1 MKNIELIKLQ
11 LRNFKGIKSLDINFN
26 QVTNIRGDNA
36 TGKTTIFDAF
46 TWLMFGKD
54 SEDRST
60 FEIKTLDSNN
70 EPLHGLE
77 HSVIGILRVDGKVW
91 TLKKA
96 YKEKWT
102 KRRGDTAKDL
112 TGHETLFEINDVP
125 VSQTEYKNK
134 VNDFLNEDLFK
145 LITNPLFFSL
155 NTEWKK
161 RREILLKILG
171 DISDEQVIA
180 YKSDLAPLR
189 SHLDDKTIDELL
201 AQTKATKRKLN
212 DEIKAIPTR
221 IDEASRS
228 IKELDFES
236 LKAMKKVQTRRLD
249 QVQESLNNG
258 SSVDERKLKIKSE
271 IYDLKNK
278 LRDFEYNYTVG
289 SGKEK
294 KEVEREISNKK
305 AEKELLAHQIE
316 QEKQKNE
323 RRRSDKE
330 AFEKEIAALREK
342 YISKSKEKLDIPSH
356 ILACPTCK
364 RAFESDDIESKK
376 EELQAN
382 FNQEKAKRLTEIQAN
397 AKKNQ
402 DKIEAL
408 NQIVQ
413 NSEFEMVDIEKH
425 VSNLVE
431 QILELNSKLSEMVIV
446 PFTEIPEYISMEEE
460 LNKLETSYRADD
472 GEQAR
477 KELKDRELELKS
489 EILNLE
495 AQLSQES
502 HNKELRARV
511 KELEKELQETS
522 QRYADAEGIE
532 YLCEQFI
539 KTKVELLESSIN
551 SKFSNVSFKLFSTQV
566 NGGITETCEALIDGV
581 PFGNANS
588 AAQINGGLDIINS
601 LGEYYQVSGPI
612 FLDNRESV
620 TRIISTKSQIINLFV
635 DENEKTLR
643 VEE

>member
-1 MKNIELIKLQ
+1 MKNIELARLE

-26 QVTNIRGDNA
+26 EITNIRGDNA

-54 SEDRST
+54 SKDRST

-77 HSVIGILRVDGKVW
+77 HSVVGILRIDGKPW
-91 TLKKA
+91 TLKKV

-112 TGHETLFEINDVP
+112 TGHETLFEINEVP

-134 VNDFLNEDLFK
+134 INDFLNEDLFK

-171 DISDEQVIA
+171 DITDEQVIA
-180 YKSDLAPLR
+180 YKTDLAPLR
-189 SHLDDKTIDELL
+189 SHLEDKTIDELL
-201 AQTKATKRKLN
+201 IQTKSTKRKLN

-236 LKAMKKVQTRRLD
+236 LKAMKKVQLRRLD
-249 QVQESLNNG
+249 QVQESLSNG
-258 SSVDERKLKIKSE
+258 SSSDERKLKIKSD

-278 LRDFEYNYTVG
+278 LRDFEYNYTVN

-294 KEVEREISNKK
+294 KEAERELK
-305 AEKELLAHQIE
+305 AKELERE
-316 QEKQKNE
+316 QLNYQRGQAGQKIARAEVEKSN
-323 RRRSDKE
+323 
-330 AFEKEIAALREK
+330 FEKNLVILREK
-342 YISKSKEKLDIPSH
+342 YIARNKEKLDIPSH

-364 RAFESDDIESKK
+364 RTFDSGDIESKK

-382 FNQEKAKRLTEIQAN
+382 FNQEKAKYLTDIQTDAKRTQEKIDTAN
-397 AKKNQ
+397 HL
-402 DKIEAL
+402 IVEL
-408 NQIVQ
+408 NLQTAEHEKQSNILFQQIV
-413 NSEFEMVDIEKH
+413 
-425 VSNLVE
+425 
-431 QILELNSKLSEMVIV
+431 ELDSKLSEMVIV

-460 LNKLETSYRADD
+460 LNKLETSYLADD

-489 EILNLE
+489 EISNLE
-495 AQLSQES
+495 AQLAQEQ

-511 KELEKELQETS
+511 QELEKELQETS

-551 SKFSNVSFKLFSTQV
+551 GKFSNVSFKLFSTQV

-601 LGEYYQVSGPI
+601 LGDYYQVSGPI

-620 TRIISTKSQIINLFV
+620 TRIIPTKSQIINLFV

>member
-1 MKNIELIKLQ
+1 MKNIELARLE

-26 QVTNIRGDNA
+26 QITNIRGDNA

-46 TWLMFGKD
+46 TWLLFGKD
-54 SEDRST
+54 SKDRST

-77 HSVIGILRVDGKVW
+77 HSVLGILRIDGKPW
-91 TLKKA
+91 TLKKV

-112 TGHETLFEINDVP
+112 TGHETLFEINEVP

-171 DISDEQVIA
+171 DITDEQVIA

-189 SHLDDKTIDELL
+189 THLEDKTIDELL

-236 LKAMKKVQTRRLD
+236 LKAMKKVQLRRLD
-249 QVQESLNNG
+249 QVQESLSNG
-258 SSVDERKLKIKSE
+258 SSSDERKLKIKSD

-278 LRDFEYNYTVG
+278 LRDFEYNYTTT

-294 KEVEREISNKK
+294 KEVERELK
-305 AEKELLAHQIE
+305 AKELERE
-316 QEKQKNE
+316 QLNFQRGQAGQKIARAEVEKSN
-323 RRRSDKE
+323 
-330 AFEKEIAALREK
+330 FEKDLVILREK
-342 YISKSKEKLDIPSH
+342 YIARNKEKLDIPSH

-364 RAFESDDIESKK
+364 RTFDSGDIESKK

-382 FNQEKAKRLTEIQAN
+382 FNQEKAKYLTDIQTDAKRTQEKIDTAN
-397 AKKNQ
+397 H
-402 DKIEAL
+402 L
-408 NQIVQ
+408 IV
-413 NSEFEMVDIEKH
+413 
-425 VSNLVE
+425 
-431 QILELNSKLSEMVIV
+431 ELNLQTAEHEKQSNILFQQIIELDSKLKEMVIV

-460 LNKLETSYRADD
+460 LNKLETSYHTDD

-489 EILNLE
+489 EISNLE
-495 AQLSQES
+495 AQLTQEQ

-511 KELEKELQETS
+511 QELEKELQEVS

-551 SKFSNVSFKLFSTQV
+551 GKFSNVSFKLFSTQV

-620 TRIISTKSQIINLFV
+620 TRIIPTKSQIINLFV
-635 DENEKTLR
+635 DENEKILR

>member
-1 MKNIELIKLQ
+1 MKNIELRRLE
-11 LRNFKGIKSLDINFN
+11 LRNFKGIKSLDIDFN
-26 QVTNIRGDNA
+26 QITNIRGDNA

-54 SEDRST
+54 SKDRST

-77 HSVIGILRVDGKVW
+77 HSVTGVLEVDGKHW

-102 KRRGDTAKDL
+102 KRRGDTTKDL
-112 TGHETLFEINDVP
+112 TGHETIFEINEVP

-134 VNDFLNEDLFK
+134 INDFLNEDLFK

-161 RREILLKILG
+161 RREILLQILG
-171 DISDEQVIA
+171 DINDEQVLH
-180 YKSDLAPLR
+180 YQLGLAPLEG
-189 SHLDDKTIDELL
+189 HLEDKTIDELL

-249 QVQESLNNG
+249 QVQESLSNG
-258 SSVDERKLKIKSE
+258 SSSDERKLKIKSE

-278 LRDFEYNYTVG
+278 LRDFEYNYTTN
-289 SGKEK
+289 SGKAKKEAESELKHKVDEKEVVGFLLEQTKQKITRAESEK
-294 KEVEREISNKK
+294 KILENDLVILRKK
-305 AEKELLAHQIE
+305 YMTRFKEELGV
-316 QEKQKNE
+316 
-323 RRRSDKE
+323 
-330 AFEKEIAALREK
+330 
-342 YISKSKEKLDIPSH
+342 PGH
-356 ILACPTCK
+356 IVACPTCK
-364 RAFESDDIESKK
+364 RAFDSGDIEAKK

-382 FNQEKAKRLTEIQAN
+382 FNQEKAKYLTDVQADAEK
-397 AKKNQ
+397 AKE
-402 DKIEAL
+402 KIDTI
-408 NQIVQ
+408 NHQIVDFNFLITEQ
-413 NSEFEMVDIEKH
+413 EKH
-425 VSNLVE
+425 VNHVVE

-446 PFTEIPEYISMEEE
+446 PFTEIPEYIHMEEE

-489 EILNLE
+489 EISNLE
-495 AQLSQES
+495 AQLTQEQ

-511 KELEKELQETS
+511 SELEKELQEVS

-539 KTKVELLESSIN
+539 KTKVELLESNIN
-551 SKFSNVSFKLFSTQV
+551 GKFSNVSFKLFSTQV

-620 TRIISTKSQIINLFV
+620 TRIIPTKSQIINLFV
-635 DENEKTLR
+635 DETEPILR

>member
-1 MKNIELIKLQ
+1 MKNIELIKLE
-11 LRNFKGIKSLDINFN
+11 LRNFKGIKSLDVNFN
-26 QVTNIRGDNA
+26 QITNIRGDNA

-54 SEDRST
+54 SKDRST

-77 HSVIGILRVDGKVW
+77 HSVVGILRIDGKVW

-112 TGHETLFEINDVP
+112 TGHETLFEINEVP

-134 VNDFLNEDLFK
+134 INDFLNEDLFK

-161 RREILLKILG
+161 RREILLQILG
-171 DISDEQVIA
+171 DISDEQVLD
-180 YKSDLAPLR
+180 YKTNLAPLR
-189 SHLDDKTIDELL
+189 NHLEDKTIDELL

-228 IKELDFES
+228 IKEFDFES

-258 SSVDERKLKIKSE
+258 SSSDERKLKIKSE

-278 LRDFEYNYTVG
+278 LRDFEYNYTTN

-294 KEVEREISNKK
+294 KEVERYISSEK
-305 AEKELLAHQIE
+305 AHKESILHQIE
-316 QEKQKNE
+316 LTRQKIARAE
-323 RRRSDKE
+323 HDKSVLE
-330 AFEKEIAALREK
+330 NDLVILREK
-342 YISKSKEKLDIPSH
+342 YITRNKAKLDIPSH

-382 FNQEKAKRLTEIQAN
+382 FNQEKAKYLTDIQVDAKWTQEKIDTAN
-397 AKKNQ
+397 NQ
-402 DKIEAL
+402 MVEL
-408 NQIVQ
+408 NFQVADLEKQ
-413 NSEFEMVDIEKH
+413 VNSA
-425 VSNLVE
+425 VE
-431 QILELNSKLSEMVIV
+431 QIIELDSKLSEMVIV
-446 PFTEIPEYISMEEE
+446 PFTEIPEYIHMEEE

-489 EILNLE
+489 EISNLE
-495 AQLSQES
+495 AQLSQEQ

-511 KELEKELQETS
+511 SELEKELQEVS
-522 QRYADAEGIE
+522 QRFADAEGIE

-551 SKFSNVSFKLFSTQV
+551 GKFSNVSFKLFSTQV

-601 LGEYYQVSGPI
+601 LGDYYQVSGPI

-620 TRIISTKSQIINLFV
+620 TRIIPTKSQIINLFV
-635 DENEKTLR
+635 DENEKILR

>member
-1 MKNIELIKLQ
+1 MKNIELKRLE
-11 LRNFKGIKSLDINFN
+11 LRNFKGIKSLDIDFKAI
-26 QVTNIRGDNA
+26 TNIRGDNA

-46 TWLMFGKD
+46 TWLLFGKD
-54 SEDRST
+54 SKDRST
-60 FEIKTLDSNN
+60 FEIKTLDANN

-77 HSVIGILRVDGKVW
+77 HSVSGILRVDGKEWKLAKV
-91 TLKKA
+91 

-102 KRRGDTAKDL
+102 KRRGDTTKDL
-112 TGHETLFEINDVP
+112 TGHETSFEINEVP
-125 VSQTEYKNK
+125 VSQSEYKNK
-134 VNDFLNEDLFK
+134 INDFLNEDLFK
-145 LITNPLFFSL
+145 LITNPLFFST

-161 RREILLKILG
+161 RREILLQILG

-180 YKSDLAPLR
+180 YKTDLVPLR
-189 SHLDDKTIDELL
+189 DHLEDKTIDELL

-221 IDEASRS
+221 MDESSRN

-236 LKAMKKVQTRRLD
+236 LKGMKKVQSRRLD

-258 SSVDERKLKIKSE
+258 SSIDERKLKIKSE

-278 LRDFEYNYTVG
+278 LRDFEYNYTSG
-289 SGKEK
+289 SGTEK
-294 KEVEREISNKK
+294 REIEKAISRSR
-305 AEKELLAHQIE
+305 AEKDKIERDLEDNQRQLDRLLPSKDVR
-316 QEKQKNE
+316 EKDLVK
-323 RRRSDKE
+323 
-330 AFEKEIAALREK
+330 LREK
-342 YISKSKEKLDIPSH
+342 YIAKNKEKLDIPSH
-356 ILACPTCK
+356 ILSCPTCK
-364 RAFESDDIESKK
+364 RAFDDGDIESKK

-382 FNQEKAKRLTEIQAN
+382 FNQEKAKHLTDIQIDAKGTQQKIDEIN
-397 AKKNQ
+397 KSTVGLGFEN
-402 DKIEAL
+402 IEL
-408 NQIVQ
+408 EKSLKGIV
-413 NSEFEMVDIEKH
+413 EEIV
-425 VSNLVE
+425 
-431 QILELNSKLSEMVIV
+431 ELNSNLSELVII
-446 PFTEIPEYISMEEE
+446 PFTEVPEYIAMEGQ
-460 LNKLETSYRADD
+460 LNKLETEYRADD

-489 EILNLE
+489 EISVLD
-495 AQLSQES
+495 AQLAQEA

-511 KELEKELQETS
+511 RELEKELQETS

-551 SKFSNVSFKLFSTQV
+551 GKFSTVSFKLFSTQV

-588 AAQINGGLDIINS
+588 AAQTNGGIDIINT
-601 LGEYYQVSGPI
+601 LCEFYQVTGPI

-620 TRIISTKSQIINLFV
+620 TRIIPTKSQIINLFV
-635 DENEKTLR
+635 DENEKILK